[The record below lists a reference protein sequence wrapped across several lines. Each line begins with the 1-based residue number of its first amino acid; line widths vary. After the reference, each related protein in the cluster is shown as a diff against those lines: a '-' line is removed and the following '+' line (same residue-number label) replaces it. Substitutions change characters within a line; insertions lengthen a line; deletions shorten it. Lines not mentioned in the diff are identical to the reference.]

1 MAPEIIDNKEYTLK
15 ADIYSYGVY
24 LYLLLDNNMGNLCKK
39 NPLQWHESTTNI
51 IFCINKERK
60 TGSKP
65 FTSKYTKTSK
75 RRLNLVNK
83 TDGVMLGRG
92 SWQKT

>member
-39 NPLQWHESTTNI
+39 NPLQ
-51 IFCINKERK
+51 
-60 TGSKP
+60 
-65 FTSKYTKTSK
+65 
-75 RRLNLVNK
+75 
-83 TDGVMLGRG
+83 
-92 SWQKT
+92 

>member
-24 LYLLLDNNMGNLCKK
+24 NCLILDNHMGNLCKK

-51 IFCINKERK
+51 IFCFGKERK
-60 TGSKP
+60 AWSKP
-65 FTSKYTKTSK
+65 IASEYTKTSK
-75 RRLNLVNK
+75 RRLNSVN
-83 TDGVMLGRG
+83 
-92 SWQKT
+92 